1 MARLKT
7 ATRLQA
13 KCGSWPRRKEWS
25 TRMRFGN
32 LCFLWAVCCLGL
44 CDFLPIGT
52 SHRLWAQWTLAQPR
66 ASESGPR
73 MQTGETL
80 EFLSTE
86 DRWQY
91 QAANP
96 FLRPLAPTV
105 DSRLVPNPRGSYPL
119 ESRPNV
125 VRGQDTYGSALPP
138 TAAYGTA
145 PATLGTPTFNN
156 PSSYG
161 NPSGFPGV
169 PSTGVP
175 IQGGVPMQGGYYQ
188 GGQPVPGVGGYDPAS
203 IYANGTAQ
211 VPGGNLSYFNSTPS
225 VLGQGTNFADLDV
238 YAPEGQTGRFNFGG
252 AYNSDM
258 GLMGQIILDER
269 NFDIRAF
276 PRSFRD
282 IVEGRAF
289 RGGGQRFRL
298 ELVPGNELQRY
309 MVSLTEPYLFDTNVS
324 FGISGFY
331 FTRRFFD
338 YDEQR
343 LGGRLSLGYRLTPDL
358 SLSAAVR
365 AENVD
370 IKNPRLLTS
379 PQLNSVLG
387 DHDLFIGSLT
397 LTHDTRDHPFM
408 PTEGRFFE
416 IGLSQGF
423 GSFDFPRADLDWR
436 RYFLLYQR
444 PDRSGRHTVSVGTR
458 LGFSGTDTPLFEN
471 YFAGGFSTMR
481 GFDFRGASPVE
492 NGVVVGGRFQ
502 WLNTVEYTF
511 PITADDMIKGVAF
524 VDFGTVE
531 PNTQFKTDSF
541 RVAPGFGLR
550 IHMPAMGG
558 GGAPLA
564 FDFAFPINRLDSDDT
579 NVFSFYMGFIR

>member
-1 MARLKT
+1 MMAAMTQSNRDTTLS
-7 ATRLQA
+7 AQGRYASLWSSLRGLVAGVVMFAVVCTRWSDVTQA
-13 KCGSWPRRKEWS
+13 QSYRAPTDRGVSSRAR
-25 TRMRFGN
+25 
-32 LCFLWAVCCLGL
+32 
-44 CDFLPIGT
+44 FLPIAED
-52 SHRLWAQWTLAQPR
+52 R
-66 ASESGPR
+66 
-73 MQTGETL
+73 GETL
-80 EFLSTE
+80 
-86 DRWQY
+86 
-91 QAANP
+91 
-96 FLRPLAPTV
+96 
-105 DSRLVPNPRGSYPL
+105 PRETWSL
-119 ESRPNV
+119 
-125 VRGQDTYGSALPP
+125 GQDGYGMPLPPTSALP
-138 TAAYGTA
+138 
-145 PATLGTPTFNN
+145 NN
-156 PSSYG
+156 PTTVY
-161 NPSGFPGV
+161 PGMG
-169 PSTGVP
+169 TGLP
-175 IQGGVPMQGGYYQ
+175 
-188 GGQPVPGVGGYDPAS
+188 PGSPDPAS

-211 VPGGNLSYFNSTPS
+211 VPGGNLSYFSGNPS
-225 VLGQGTNFADLDV
+225 VLGQGANYADLDIF
-238 YAPEGQTGRFNFGG
+238 APEGQTGRFLFGG

-269 NFDIRAF
+269 NFDILAF

-282 IVEGRAF
+282 IAEGRAF

-309 MVSLTEPYLFDTNVS
+309 MVSLTEPFWFDSNVS

-338 YDEQR
+338 YDEER

-358 SLSAAVR
+358 SLSFAVR
-365 AENVD
+365 GESVEV
-370 IKNPRLLTS
+370 KRPRLLTS
-379 PQLNSVLG
+379 PQLNNVLG
-387 DHDLFIGSLT
+387 EHDFYMGSLT

-436 RYFLLYQR
+436 RYFLMYQR

-458 LGFSGTDTPLFEN
+458 LGFSGSDTPLFEN

-481 GFDFRGASPVE
+481 GFEFRGASPVE
-492 NGVVVGGRFQ
+492 NGVVVGGQFQ

-531 PNTQFKTDSF
+531 SSTKLDWDTF
-541 RVAPGFGLR
+541 RVAPGVGLR
-550 IHMPAMGG
+550 IHMPVGGG

-564 FDFAFPINRLDSDDT
+564 FDFAFPVAMSDTDDK
-579 NVFSFYMGFIR
+579 NIFSFYMGFVR

>member
-1 MARLKT
+1 MAENSQP
-7 ATRLQA
+7 ATTGSRQMTSSGKAGQTTRWGRPVVLGFTGLIWFLSATGGEVWSQTSPTPHHQA
-13 KCGSWPRRKEWS
+13 GASARPARS
-25 TRMRFGN
+25 T
-32 LCFLWAVCCLGL
+32 
-44 CDFLPIGT
+44 FLPALELT
-52 SHRLWAQWTLAQPR
+52 PPASQPR
-66 ASESGPR
+66 EA
-73 MQTGETL
+73 L
-80 EFLSTE
+80 WL
-86 DRWQY
+86 
-91 QAANP
+91 
-96 FLRPLAPTV
+96 
-105 DSRLVPNPRGSYPL
+105 
-119 ESRPNV
+119 
-125 VRGQDTYGSALPP
+125 GQDPYGAALPP
-138 TAAYGTA
+138 TAAF
-145 PATLGTPTFNN
+145 PANSPQIFSGL
-156 PSSYG
+156 G
-161 NPSGFPGV
+161 NP
-169 PSTGVP
+169 
-175 IQGGVPMQGGYYQ
+175 
-188 GGQPVPGVGGYDPAS
+188 GYDPAS

-211 VPGGNLSYFNSTPS
+211 VPGGNLSYFSATPS
-225 VLGQGTNFADLDV
+225 LLGQGSNFADLDV
-238 YAPEGQTGRFNFGG
+238 YAPEGQTGRFMFGG

-289 RGGGQRFRL
+289 RGGGQRFRM

-309 MVSLTEPYLFDTNVS
+309 MVSLTEPFLFDTNVS

-358 SLSAAVR
+358 TISAAVR
-365 AENVD
+365 AESVD

-379 PQLNSVLG
+379 PQLNNVLG
-387 DHDLFIGSLT
+387 NHDFFMGSVT

-436 RYFLLYQR
+436 RYFLMYQR
-444 PDRSGRHTVSVGTR
+444 PDRSGRHTVSIGTR
-458 LGFSGTDTPLFEN
+458 LGFSGSDTPMFEN

-524 VDFGTVE
+524 VDYGTVE
-531 PNTQFKTDSF
+531 PNTQFKWDSF
-541 RVAPGFGLR
+541 RVAPGLGLR
-550 IHMPAMGG
+550 IHMPAGGG

-564 FDFAFPINRLDSDDT
+564 FDFAVPINRLGTDDT
-579 NVFSFYMGFIR
+579 NIFSFYMGFVR